1 MDGMWGWEKE
11 KNGMGIFLLDLI
23 GNGKRWLEEKK
34 VINILPLSLA
44 FYDPPKCME

>member
-34 VINILPLSLA
+34 
-44 FYDPPKCME
+44 